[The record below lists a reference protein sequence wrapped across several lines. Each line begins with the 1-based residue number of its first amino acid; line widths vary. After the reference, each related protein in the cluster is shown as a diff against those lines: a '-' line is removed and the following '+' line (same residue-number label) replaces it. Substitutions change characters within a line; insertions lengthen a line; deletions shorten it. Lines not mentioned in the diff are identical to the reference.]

1 MCVKG
6 LLAALGSLLQWN
18 GEKDILSAERRS
30 ILDALQHSGEF
41 PGAAAT
47 LSKAVV
53 RAADFLGLSQ
63 SALAEV
69 LGVSGATVSRL
80 VGGSYQLQ
88 PARKREWEFALLFVR
103 LYRALGALVG
113 NDADARIWL
122 RNDNLALGARPVEL
136 IRGAEGLV
144 RVLHYLDASRGRG

>member
-1 MCVKG
+1 MGIAEEIFFIYPFHGKENE
-6 LLAALGSLLQWN
+6 LGVLQQTDPAT
-18 GEKDILSAERRS
+18 EAS
-30 ILDALQHSGEF
+30 
-41 PGAAAT
+41 AT

-53 RAADFLGLSQ
+53 RAAGFLGLSQ
-63 SALAEV
+63 AALAEV

-88 PARKREWEFALLFVR
+88 PTRRREWEFGLLFVR
-103 LYRALGALVG
+103 LYRSLGALVG
-113 NDADARIWL
+113 NDADARTWL
-122 RNDNLALGARPVEL
+122 RNENLALGARPLEL

>member
-1 MCVKG
+1 MG
-6 LLAALGSLLQWN
+6 
-18 GEKDILSAERRS
+18 
-30 ILDALQHSGEF
+30 ALQQTGEQT
-41 PGAAAT
+41 GASAT

-63 SALAEV
+63 AALAEI
-69 LGVSGATVSRL
+69 LGVSGATASRL
-80 VGGSYQLQ
+80 VGGSYHLQ

-103 LYRALGALVG
+103 LYRSLGALVG
-113 NDADARIWL
+113 NDTDARTWL
-122 RNDNLALGARPVEL
+122 RNDNLALGAKPLEL